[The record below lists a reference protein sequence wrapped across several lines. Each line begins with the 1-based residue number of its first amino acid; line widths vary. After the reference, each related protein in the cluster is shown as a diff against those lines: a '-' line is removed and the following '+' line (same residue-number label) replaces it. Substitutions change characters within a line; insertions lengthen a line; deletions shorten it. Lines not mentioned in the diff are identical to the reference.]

1 MVMRSTSVQCFLL
14 MLQTDKEPA
23 TSSEK
28 EELCLVSTEGD
39 EWPKEGKVEFV
50 DYAASYKP
58 GVLPDVLRS
67 VSFVVQPGEKVSV
80 LHEFLLPQ
88 PLHITVPQ
96 LINTTLSP
104 FIPMQSDSCIGYEIF
119 SFLNQQRGLHKI
131 TNEQFQNYSTM
142 IYAERA

>member
-1 MVMRSTSVQCFLL
+1 

-67 VSFVVQPGEKVSV
+67 VSFVVQPGEKVGVVGRTGAGKSS
-80 LHEFLLPQ
+80 LLLALLRFLRRTRGRILIDDVDIAHVPLQRLRSAITIIPQ
-88 PLHITVPQ
+88 A
-96 LINTTLSP
+96 S
-104 FIPMQSDSCIGYEIF
+104 
-119 SFLNQQRGLHKI
+119 
-131 TNEQFQNYSTM
+131 
-142 IYAERA
+142 